1 MAEKTNDTSFTM
13 ETLLYTDM
21 QLEID
26 GMCFEVNI
34 YFPKENADSVSDK
47 LLYLVE
53 GKKVS

>member
-1 MAEKTNDTSFTM
+1 MAENTNDTSFTM

-26 GMCFEVNI
+26 GMSFEVNI

-47 LLYLVE
+47 LMYLAE
-53 GKKVS
+53 GKKAS

>member
-1 MAEKTNDTSFTM
+1 MENTQNYTM

-26 GMCFEVNI
+26 GMSFKINI

-47 LLYLVE
+47 LIYLAGGE
-53 GKKVS
+53 KES

>member
-1 MAEKTNDTSFTM
+1 MAEKTNETSFTM

-26 GMCFEVNI
+26 GMSFEVNI

-47 LLYLVE
+47 LMYLAD

>member
-1 MAEKTNDTSFTM
+1 MAENTNDTSFTM

-26 GMCFEVNI
+26 GMSFEVNI

-47 LLYLVE
+47 LMYLAE